1 MTLPSTARRRRRRS
15 RGVTLARAI
24 DRGRTRAVCNV
35 EAAVRARCSGWSCAD
50 VDVDVVVG
58 VVGVVVDAAVTV
70 TDCIVRHADTRWR

>member
-50 VDVDVVVG
+50 DVVGVDVD
-58 VVGVVVDAAVTV
+58 VVGVVVDVAVTA
-70 TDCIVRHADTRWR
+70 TDCVV